1 LIRPVYACASVGYLQ
16 LTMCS
21 SVVSWC
27 VWCVCVCVL
36 TLFCLS
42 QLGDVMVDISSNL
55 MHADERVLRLAQREA
70 RACSRIVECLQRIS
84 VHQLASGT
92 QAHSTVRSSQIIRS
106 HYQMA
111 SGCKCIVV
119 GRWRFV
125 CVFLLLEF
133 KKYI

>member
-1 LIRPVYACASVGYLQ
+1 MFRLTRPVYVCASVWPCVYLQ
-16 LTMCS
+16 VTVYS

-27 VWCVCVCVL
+27 VCVL
-36 TLFCLS
+36 TLFRLS

-92 QAHSTVRSSQIIRS
+92 QAYSTVRSRQIMRS
-106 HYQMA
+106 HYQILN
-111 SGCKCIVV
+111 GIGV
-119 GRWRFV
+119 
-125 CVFLLLEF
+125 
-133 KKYI
+133 